1 MRLKI
6 RITGLIQGVGFRPFV
21 YRLAEEIGLN
31 GYVLN
36 DTTGVLIE
44 VEGQKEK
51 LNEFLIRIEKEKPP
65 ISKIYSLQ
73 HSFLEEVGFKGF
85 EIRKSEETGEKRASV
100 IPDIAVCEECLN
112 EVTNPKDRRFIYPF
126 TNCTNC

>member
-1 MRLKI
+1 MTKQNMRLKI

-44 VEGQKEK
+44 V
-51 LNEFLIRIEKEKPP
+51 
-65 ISKIYSLQ
+65 
-73 HSFLEEVGFKGF
+73 
-85 EIRKSEETGEKRASV
+85 
-100 IPDIAVCEECLN
+100 
-112 EVTNPKDRRFIYPF
+112 
-126 TNCTNC
+126 